1 MHKEIEIKNKISFEN
16 TIKIAPFDVA
26 KRYTKPHVHNKYLEI
41 VFFSKGS
48 GFHYLDSKPFEITTP
63 ILFFIHKNQ
72 VHHWEI
78 DSIPEGFVF
87 IIKESF
93 LENLVDNTIL
103 FQLQKIKTLNEVH
116 IDENDEIIPSLFKM
130 LTSEMKQHPV
140 NFEVIESGIK
150 AILSKII
157 QYSQTVLTVSQPSI
171 EQQFLQL
178 LSENLVN
185 NVAFYAE
192 KLHTSSQNLN
202 AICQKSF
209 QKSASEVVA
218 DWIVK
223 EIKRKLLYTSKN
235 ISDIAFDLNFKD
247 TSNFTKFFKRHTKTT
262 PLQFKKTAV
271 L

>member
-1 MHKEIEIKNKISFEN
+1 MYKEIEIKDKIPFEN
-16 TIKIAPFDVA
+16 SIKIEPFDVA

-48 GFHYLDSKPFEITTP
+48 GFHYLDLKPFEISTP

-78 DSIPEGFVF
+78 DTIPQGFVI
-87 IIKESF
+87 IIKEGF
-93 LENLVDNTIL
+93 LEKIVDNAIL
-103 FQLQKIKTLNEVH
+103 FQLQKIKTLNEVL

-130 LTSEMKQHPV
+130 LALEMKQHPV

-150 AILSKII
+150 ALLSKII
-157 QYSQTVLTVSQPSI
+157 QFSQSNLSIAQPSI

-178 LSENLVN
+178 LSENLIN
-185 NVAFYAE
+185 NVSFYAE

-209 QKSASEVVA
+209 QKSASEVIA
-218 DWIVK
+218 DWIIK
-223 EIKRKLLYTSKN
+223 EIKRKLMYTSKN

-262 PLQFKKTAV
+262 PLQYKKSYV
-271 L
+271 S